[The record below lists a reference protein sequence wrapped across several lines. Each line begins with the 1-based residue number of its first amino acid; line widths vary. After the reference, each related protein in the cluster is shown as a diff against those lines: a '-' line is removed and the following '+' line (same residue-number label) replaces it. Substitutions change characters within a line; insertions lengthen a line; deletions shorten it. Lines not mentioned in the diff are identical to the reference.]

1 MEQKIPVVIIHSQA
15 MAGYLMMKRFIL
27 IDEREDLKNPSYN
40 IFVFKESD
48 EIRNA
53 MRQYSKDKIEINKI
67 IYNSSNI

>member
-15 MAGYLMMKRFIL
+15 MAGYLMMRRFIL
-27 IDEREDLKNPSYN
+27 IDKREDLKNVSLN

-53 MRQYSKDKIEINKI
+53 MSQYSNHKIEINKI
-67 IYNSSNI
+67 IDSSNI